1 MSFYTKIK
9 PQFLLQNANIP
20 TINSLN
26 NTLAASI
33 SDIEKPKRA
42 SFAFK
47 TYIYKHQ
54 HYTIILYKYCKILYK
69 LDM

>member
-9 PQFLLQNANIP
+9 LQFLLQNANIT

-33 SDIEKPKRA
+33 SEIVKPKRG
-42 SFAFK
+42 
-47 TYIYKHQ
+47 
-54 HYTIILYKYCKILYK
+54 
-69 LDM
+69 